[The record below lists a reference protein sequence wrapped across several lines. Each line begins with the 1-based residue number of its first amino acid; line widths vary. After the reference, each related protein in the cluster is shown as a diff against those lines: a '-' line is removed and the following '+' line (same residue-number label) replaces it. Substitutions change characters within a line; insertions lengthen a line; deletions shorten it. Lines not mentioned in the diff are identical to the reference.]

1 MVKSSSNNN
10 YNNNGRYKVEERG
23 GNFDRHRNRNVLDHQ
38 QHRRHHHASH
48 STAGSGAAHCKN
60 RSKNRSSSKSD
71 EIYENPLNLPQNVS
85 PSILDFFHRI
95 GQRLHNRHRSGDLP
109 FDTNNNDDVI
119 LWRQSWAAAA
129 IGAGDSQQ
137 LSFLTQALLHLPDS
151 TSISPPCEEIIAV
164 LQRIV
169 VFTLDDIV
177 KISSSRSGSQSTVQT
192 AINNLECITDIIRD
206 RLVSKMNITLDPK
219 TTIENVERLQ
229 TKFRGKH
236 YNLQTC
242 SCFTEIVIIIDA
254 VVTLLNSSHGDAI
267 DDRLSNLLSKA
278 KDIKNLSR
286 NLQTLARRTYGGSD
300 SALLTS
306 SATTLWNGWTKPTVG
321 WLMSANW
328 QRVEGLKAVYKD
340 PAEYAETLSK
350 IWTLLTFYWGAGA
363 LWVKCRCMQPG
374 TDSPCG
380 EPLLVAIEGGR
391 CTFKRGDRT
400 CGAPAAFKCH
410 RRSHDEKCERCLIGR
425 QELIVGPTGP
435 FSSTDI
441 YDAVVDRETTRRD
454 GVVFV
459 MSQLQSRK
467 SFTTLYTYTLR

>member
-1 MVKSSSNNN
+1 MVKSIRNNN
-10 YNNNGRYKVEERG
+10 CNNNGRYKVEERG
-23 GNFDRHRNRNVLDHQ
+23 GNFDRHRNRNILDHQ
-38 QHRRHHHASH
+38 QHRRHHHHASH
-48 STAGSGAAHCKN
+48 STAGSGAAHNKN

-71 EIYENPLNLPQNVS
+71 EIYENPPQNVS

-169 VFTLDDIV
+169 VLTLDDIV

-192 AINNLECITDIIRD
+192 AINNLECITEIIRD

-236 YNLQTC
+236 YNRQTS

-267 DDRLSNLLSKA
+267 DDRLSILLSKA

-286 NLQTLARRTYGGSD
+286 NLQTLGSD

-306 SATTLWNGWTKPTVG
+306 SAATLWIGWTKPTVG

-340 PAEYAETLSK
+340 PAEYAET
-350 IWTLLTFYWGAGA
+350 
-363 LWVKCRCMQPG
+363 
-374 TDSPCG
+374 
-380 EPLLVAIEGGR
+380 
-391 CTFKRGDRT
+391 
-400 CGAPAAFKCH
+400 
-410 RRSHDEKCERCLIGR
+410 
-425 QELIVGPTGP
+425 
-435 FSSTDI
+435 
-441 YDAVVDRETTRRD
+441 
-454 GVVFV
+454 
-459 MSQLQSRK
+459 
-467 SFTTLYTYTLR
+467 